1 MDDLTSKPIQKT
13 RLSDLLEGRSPHE
26 AAAILKRWDD
36 AMLTVTYSIPD
47 PEGKAFKV
55 PTLAANGKKDS
66 REIPDELVEDLPE
79 LHEWIEAQAL
89 AAHLEVITNTGSFK
103 DVPKQLMS
111 DPTMFRQLAT
121 ARRKYLQSQ
130 KKKGAA
136 ATKPRPEPG
145 TSSPARSKTST
156 SGSKPTSEKQTDK
169 QTDKQTQSSP
179 STPPAAPGATDQST
193 PDTTA

>member
-1 MDDLTSKPIQKT
+1 MDVKQSIQRT
-13 RLSDLLEGRSPHE
+13 RLSTLLEGRSPHE
-26 AAAILKRWDD
+26 ATAILKRWDD

-47 PEGKAFKV
+47 PDGKAFKV
-55 PTLAANGKKDS
+55 PTLAANGKKET

-103 DVPKQLMS
+103 DLPKELMS

-130 KKKGAA
+130 KKKGGAT
-136 ATKPRPEPG
+136 TKPRPEPG

-169 QTDKQTQSSP
+169 QTDKQTQGSP
-179 STPPAAPGATDQST
+179 STPPAAPGATDQPT